1 MKRKERITDAEKKE
15 AYKEASKFVL
25 DIAKL
30 VFAGIILGGIMDM
43 DISKAALLSVGG
55 IVAFILTI
63 GGAYLYYKAIK
74 KYEAY
79 GVFNILR
86 SCWSIWPWY
95 YRLVCL

>member
-15 AYKEASKFVL
+15 ALKEASKFVL

-43 DISKAALLSVGG
+43 EISKAALLSVGG
-55 IVAFILTI
+55 IVALILTI

-74 KYEAY
+74 KY
-79 GVFNILR
+79 
-86 SCWSIWPWY
+86 
-95 YRLVCL
+95 

>member
-1 MKRKERITDAEKKE
+1 MIQKKRRERITDAEKKE
-15 AYKEASKFVL
+15 ALKEASKFVL

-55 IVAFILTI
+55 IVALILTI

-74 KYEAY
+74 KH
-79 GVFNILR
+79 
-86 SCWSIWPWY
+86 
-95 YRLVCL
+95 

>member
-15 AYKEASKFVL
+15 AFKEASKFVL

-74 KYEAY
+74 KY
-79 GVFNILR
+79 
-86 SCWSIWPWY
+86 
-95 YRLVCL
+95 

>member
-74 KYEAY
+74 K
-79 GVFNILR
+79 ILGL
-86 SCWSIWPWY
+86 WSF
-95 YRLVCL
+95 

>member
-1 MKRKERITDAEKKE
+1 MIQKKRRERITDAEKKE
-15 AYKEASKFVL
+15 ALKEASKFVL

-55 IVAFILTI
+55 IVALILTI

-74 KYEAY
+74 KY
-79 GVFNILR
+79 
-86 SCWSIWPWY
+86 
-95 YRLVCL
+95 